1 MTKMNLKRRLLNINH
16 QLARVAP
23 QVLNSSS
30 GLTLRE
36 MIKILMKTISTQT
49 IISSFTMRMEWR
61 MTMN

>member
-1 MTKMNLKRRLLNINH
+1 MTKMNLKRRLLLINH

-23 QVLNSSS
+23 QALNSSS

-36 MIKILMKTISTQT
+36 MIKILMRTISTQT